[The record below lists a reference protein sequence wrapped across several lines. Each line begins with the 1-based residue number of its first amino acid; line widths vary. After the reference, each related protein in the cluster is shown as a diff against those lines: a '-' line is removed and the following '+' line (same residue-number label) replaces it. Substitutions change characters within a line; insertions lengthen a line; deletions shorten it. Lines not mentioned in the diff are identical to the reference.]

1 MSIAC
6 AQLMITASR
15 RSTMRHS
22 EPGGIRIRFVTVIA
36 GAVLLL
42 GYLAFRASNSSPA
55 SASSDP
61 VTAPPP
67 QSVVVAKRYGTEPA
81 VVPVD
86 PVADP
91 AVATLPAHQAA
102 REAVPSLVAQEV
114 IARVG
119 QLDFFAGGLSPQ
131 K

>member
-1 MSIAC
+1 MNA
-6 AQLMITASR
+6 TSR
-15 RSTMRHS
+15 KISPAARTTRDSRHS

-61 VTAPPP
+61 GTTPPP
-67 QSVVVAKRYGTEPA
+67 QPVVVAKRDVTRPA
-81 VVPVD
+81 VVPVE
-86 PVADP
+86 P
-91 AVATLPAHQAA
+91 AVTANPPPRPQRAPA
-102 REAVPSLVAQEV
+102 PFPAQPRQN
-114 IARVG
+114 ACLLGRRR
-119 QLDFFAGGLSPQ
+119 

>member
-1 MSIAC
+1 MSIAS

-55 SASSDP
+55 SADP
-61 VTAPPP
+61 VTTSPP
-67 QSVVVAKRYGTEPA
+67 QPVVVAKRSVTRPV

-86 PVADP
+86 PIPDTTVTAIP
-91 AVATLPAHQAA
+91 PPRPQRAQAPLPTRAPP
-102 REAVPSLVAQEV
+102 EAVPPSAAQ
-114 IARVG
+114 
-119 QLDFFAGGLSPQ
+119 
-131 K
+131 

>member
-6 AQLMITASR
+6 ALLMITASR

-36 GAVLLL
+36 GAVLML

-61 VTAPPP
+61 VTTPPP
-67 QSVVVAKRYGTEPA
+67 HPVVVAKRSVTRPA

-86 PVADP
+86 PIPDP
-91 AVATLPAHQAA
+91 AVTANPPPPRPQLAQAPLPTQAPP
-102 REAVPSLVAQEV
+102 EAVP
-114 IARVG
+114 
-119 QLDFFAGGLSPQ
+119 
-131 K
+131 

>member
-1 MSIAC
+1 MMNA
-6 AQLMITASR
+6 TSR
-15 RSTMRHS
+15 KISHAARTTRDSRHS

-86 PVADP
+86 PVVDP
-91 AVATLPAHQAA
+91 AVAALPAPAA
-102 REAVPSLVAQEV
+102 RGAVPSMVPQEDL
-114 IARVG
+114 ARVG
-119 QLDFFAGGLSPQ
+119 Q
-131 K
+131 